1 MMEPD
6 GSRRQRLHLH
16 RRVMVYGNYIFYH
29 NIQFAKDKIHGKC
42 FGTFPDTNGMYGE
55 VYDKWI
61 YRIVVW

>member
-1 MMEPD
+1 
-6 GSRRQRLHLH
+6 
-16 RRVMVYGNYIFYH
+16 MVYGNYIFYH
-29 NIQFAKDKIHGKC
+29 NIQFAKDKRHGKC